1 MNSIDRITGNY
12 DRQAYVTDASKKQ
25 DAKEKQSSELQS
37 RESDVKV
44 SLSNVSKDLQLA
56 EEAAAAAPD
65 ENSGADR
72 SEIVEQLRRDVDEGR
87 YEADPGQAAEKIV
100 GGVIDEIV

>member
-12 DRQAYVTDASKKQ
+12 ERQAYVTDASKKQ
-25 DAKEKQSSELQS
+25 DAKEKQPSELQS

-44 SLSNVSKDLQLA
+44 SLSDVSKDLQLA
-56 EEAAAAAPD
+56 EEAAASAPD
-65 ENSGADR
+65 ENNRADR
-72 SEIVEQLRRDVDEGR
+72 SDMVEQLTKEVDEGR
-87 YEADPGQAAEKIV
+87 YEADPAQVAEKIV

>member
-87 YEADPGQAAEKIV
+87 YEADPGQVAEKIV